1 MKRNASARWEGDLEN
16 GHGTLSSDSRVLSDT
31 PYSFKTRFA
40 DDPGTNPEELLGAAH
55 AGCFSMALALMLGED
70 GLKAERIDTK
80 ATVQLDEV
88 ESGFAIS
95 RVHLVCRARV
105 PGADEAQF
113 GKAADAAKAECPVS
127 KALSTEISLDA
138 ALED

>member
-16 GHGTLSSDSRVLSDT
+16 GRGTLSSDSGVLSDT

-40 DDPGTNPEELLGAAH
+40 DEPGTNPEELLGAAH
-55 AGCFSMALALMLGED
+55 AGCFSMALSLMLGED
-70 GLKAERIDTK
+70 DLKAERIETK

-88 ESGFAIS
+88 EGGFAIS

-105 PGADEAQF
+105 PGADESRF
-113 GKAADAAKAECPVS
+113 RKAADAAKAECPVS

-138 ALED
+138 ALEE

>member
-16 GHGTLSSDSRVLSDT
+16 GRGTLSSDSGVLSDT

-70 GLKAERIDTK
+70 DLKAERIDTK

-88 ESGFAIS
+88 EGGFAIS
-95 RVHLVCRARV
+95 RVHLVCRASV
-105 PGADEAQF
+105 PGCDEAQF
-113 GKAADAAKAECPVS
+113 SKAADAAKAECPVS